1 MTDFTWPQ
9 SGDWADAANFAFA
22 DRKEN
27 VVDYVEEGL
36 NFTVDYVTPAV
47 DISAGKAI
55 VSDPSADS
63 SNTGETRNNVAYAVW
78 LNARSGVGLTDA
90 AVNHIWMDAQVGSDD
105 SPRIVVN
112 TDNTQPTSHSIKIG
126 EIDTS
131 NDTSTELN
139 RAPTGRF
146 QSIGLSQ
153 GSNDE
158 FEFDYDL
165 SADEL
170 VLRDTENDVELF
182 RQPKQGPMTFL
193 QGIDAGSIEA
203 PEDSY
208 TQILNSAITS
218 SSASGDTVGYTF
230 AVNNSTGYALQGESD
245 GSGGLTRIDHEF
257 RDSAGSTLFSVRDA
271 GPVEVNTT
279 NLQLSAGGILRPPN
293 TGADA
298 LNIDAAPVNIQGY
311 GTTHLRVNRDA
322 PVEILN
328 TDFKLNNAV
337 DLIQEW
343 DSNPYIEQRHT
354 NAGSRSR
361 LYRYDTYA
369 AIELSNDGGTS
380 YTRYLQINQG
390 GGPVEI
396 RNADL
401 DIDAS
406 QFLYIGGQKVAYS
419 NGSSQN
425 SYYIPNSSGAK
436 TVIYDDYNSQNLMN
450 WNEGGPIEVVNTN
463 LEVVNTTGTEVIG
476 VPVYATESDLPSASE
491 GSIAYV
497 SDTGQLYVE
506 DGS

>member
-36 NFTVDYVTPAV
+36 NFTVDYATPAV

-55 VSDPSADS
+55 VSESSADS

-78 LNARSGVGLTDA
+78 LDARSGVGLTDA

-153 GSNDE
+153 GSSNE

-170 VLRDTENDVELF
+170 VLRDTENNVELF

-208 TQILNSAITS
+208 TQILNSAVTS

-257 RDSAGSTLFSVRDA
+257 RDSSGSTLFSVRDA
-271 GPVEVNTT
+271 GPVEIQNADLNLNANLIT
-279 NLQLSAGGILRPPN
+279 NIRSMSLSDANGNGDNWYLNESSSGG
-293 TGADA
+293 
-298 LNIDAAPVNIQGY
+298 
-311 GTTHLRVNRDA
+311 
-322 PVEILN
+322 
-328 TDFKLNNAV
+328 
-337 DLIQEW
+337 
-343 DSNPYIEQRHT
+343 
-354 NAGSRSR
+354 
-361 LYRYDTYA
+361 
-369 AIELSNDGGTS
+369 
-380 YTRYLQINQG
+380 YLQIGIEGGQNYLQIQQG
-390 GGPVEI
+390 NPVEI
-396 RNADL
+396 RNANL
-401 DIDAS
+401 DMNVNEITNVRHLRFADRDGDGS
-406 QFLYIGGQKVAYS
+406 Q
-419 NGSSQN
+419 
-425 SYYIPNSSGAK
+425 
-436 TVIYDDYNSQNLMN
+436 
-450 WNEGGPIEVVNTN
+450 W
-463 LEVVNTTGTEVIG
+463 
-476 VPVYATESDLPSASE
+476 YATENGNDGRFALAYSGNGYQMTMTKTGDMSIEGELTENAS
-491 GSIAYV
+491 
-497 SDTGQLYVE
+497 L
-506 DGS
+506 